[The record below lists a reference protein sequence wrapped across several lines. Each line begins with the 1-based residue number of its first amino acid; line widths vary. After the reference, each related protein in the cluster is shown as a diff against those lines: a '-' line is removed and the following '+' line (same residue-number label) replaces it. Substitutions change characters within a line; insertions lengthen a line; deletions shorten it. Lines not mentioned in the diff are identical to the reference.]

1 MHFVIIR
8 WWNFG
13 DDVNDRVIRIFD
25 SYIVM
30 SLFIDIYGEEMLLF
44 LFFRY
49 HYLFTNAKNDVMEG
63 ECRHRRKQKA
73 IRKQK
78 KLHHYFDHKPL
89 SLLKVFLVLFS
100 LRFHIFYS
108 IFMCFF
114 ATQKR
119 NYLNSLLRFT
129 WCRAIT

>member
-8 WWNFG
+8 WWNGG

-49 HYLFTNAKNDVMEG
+49 HYLFTNAKTKWWGRDVGTE
-63 ECRHRRKQKA
+63 EEN
-73 IRKQK
+73 K
-78 KLHHYFDHKPL
+78 KL
-89 SLLKVFLVLFS
+89 
-100 LRFHIFYS
+100 
-108 IFMCFF
+108 
-114 ATQKR
+114 
-119 NYLNSLLRFT
+119 
-129 WCRAIT
+129 